1 MVNLKKILLFI
12 LVFSSFLVSCT
23 GNNEE
28 KIIENLGKTLD
39 NYTGYETEAEIKIT
53 MDEKESIYKLREN
66 YINEDEII
74 LEILE
79 PKDSSGVIIEYKGDN
94 IFLNNTSINQS
105 ISLKSIKGIHK
116 GLLFG
121 EVFKDRNLITSIK
134 EEKIDEINYYII
146 NYTPKDKNKYN
157 KEKIIYLNKKSF
169 KPDKMIVID
178 ENNDQRVLIKYQNF
192 KFNKD

>member
-1 MVNLKKILLFI
+1 MNLKKILLFI